1 MKKIFLMIL
10 VSMVMVQGLASAAPN
25 NELKKTL
32 NEVTSVDVTANS
44 EIKVDAGKAQV
55 IKLTNN
61 VTRVAVGD
69 PKILDYILISSKQ
82 LYVIGKSIGTTNIIL
97 WYGNGESSTLN
108 VDVSYDLDHLRK
120 IVARDLPQEK
130 DIKID
135 ASSGAIVLSGSVS
148 NTLVAGT
155 LVNMTEAYLRNIGR
169 STNNITSIGAPGQAG
184 SPSSGGSQQNSSSF
198 TGRNGDFSVNILN
211 LIKIRDPQQVM
222 LEVKIA
228 SVDKRLLDQIGVKGS
243 STKGGSF
250 NYSVLS
256 STGGQPAN
264 LAAGVA
270 TAGSTLTTT
279 AANAASYPLNSTS
292 SFLNILLADK
302 AGLSKLG
309 ITADKAENM
318 VRVLAEPT
326 IVTISGQEGKFL
338 KGGKIFIPVPQSSGA
353 GGTTLTLE
361 EKEFGVGVRFIPTV
375 LDGGRIN
382 LKVAPEV
389 STLSQTSITAGGT
402 GGTTFPSF
410 ETKSVSTTVQLNN
423 GEVLV
428 IGGLLDDETIAGLNG
443 VPGLSTIPF
452 FGALFR
458 STSLSKVKTELV
470 VVVKAS
476 LVNASMKPPV
486 LPTDLTQSPDNV
498 DILIGGK
505 LEGLPKTVDQKI
517 TDTNMMNDLNNKN
530 IPTATA
536 SQENIATKDKPTNLI
551 DLLRKKSKGNE

>member
-1 MKKIFLMIL
+1 M
-10 VSMVMVQGLASAAPN
+10 AAPN
-25 NELKKTL
+25 AIIQKIPANTPAIELQ
-32 NEVTSVDVTANS
+32 SS
-44 EIKVDAGKAQV
+44 EIRVDAGKAQV
-55 IKLTNN
+55 IKLSNN

-69 PKILDYILISSKQ
+69 PKILDYILISSRQ
-82 LYVIGKSIGTTNIIL
+82 LYVIGKSIGTTNMIL
-97 WYGNGESSTLN
+97 WYGNGESATLN
-108 VDVSYDLDHLRK
+108 VDVSYDLEHLRK

-148 NTLVAGT
+148 NTLVAGS
-155 LVNMTEAYLRNIGR
+155 LVNMTEAYLRNVGR
-169 STNNITSIGAPGQAG
+169 STNNVTSIGAPGQAG
-184 SPSSGGSQQNSSSF
+184 SPASGGPQSSSSF
-198 TGRNGDFSVNILN
+198 TGRGGDFSVNILN

-243 STKGGSF
+243 SANTGSF

-256 STGGQPAN
+256 SAGGPVS
-264 LAAGVA
+264 LDKGVSLSGSLSSG
-270 TAGSTLTTT
+270 TAF
-279 AANAASYPLNSTS
+279 PLNNASS
-292 SFLNILLADK
+292 SFLNILLGDRS
-302 AGLSKLG
+302 GLTKLG
-309 ITADKAENM
+309 ISAEKAENM
-318 VRVLAEPT
+318 VRVLAEPN
-326 IVTISGQEGKFL
+326 IVTISGQEGRFL
-338 KGGKIFIPVPQSSGA
+338 KGGKIFIPVPQVGGA
-353 GGTTLTLE
+353 GTTLTLE

-389 STLSQTSITAGGT
+389 SSLSQTGIAAGGGST
-402 GGTTFPSF
+402 VFPSF

-458 STSLSKVKTELV
+458 TTSLSKVKTELV
-470 VVVKAS
+470 IVVKAS
-476 LVNASMKPPV
+476 LVSASMTPPV
-486 LPTDLTQSPDNV
+486 LPTDITQSPSNA

-505 LEGLPKTVDQKI
+505 LEGLPKVE
-517 TDTNMMNDLNNKN
+517 DTKTLN
-530 IPTATA
+530 
-536 SQENIATKDKPTNLI
+536 TKDMNTSELGTNGQSQSMTESNAVINKPTNLI
-551 DLLRKKSKGNE
+551 DLLKSKFKGNSQ

>member
-1 MKKIFLMIL
+1 MTYKEIQKIMKKILFLL
-10 VSMVMVQGLASAAPN
+10 LALTALASSMVIAAPKIEAQKIPVN
-25 NELKKTL
+25 TPAIDLPQG
-32 NEVTSVDVTANS
+32 S
-44 EIKVDAGKAQV
+44 EIRVDAGKAQV
-55 IKLTNN
+55 IKLSNN

-69 PKILDYILISSKQ
+69 PRILDYILISSKQ
-82 LYVIGKSIGTTNIIL
+82 LYVIGKSIGTTNMIL
-97 WYGNGESSTLN
+97 WYGNGESATLN
-108 VDVSYDLDHLRK
+108 VDVSYDLEHLRK
-120 IVARDLPQEK
+120 MVARDLPQEK

-148 NTLVAGT
+148 NTLVAGS

-169 STNNITSIGAPGQAG
+169 STNNMTSIGAPGQGG
-184 SPSSGGSQQNSSSF
+184 SPGTGGPQNSSSF
-198 TGRNGDFSVNILN
+198 TGRGGDFSVNILN

-228 SVDKRLLDQIGVKGS
+228 SVDKRLLDQLGVKGS
-243 STKGGSF
+243 SAKSGSF

-256 STGGQPAN
+256 SAGGPASLN
-264 LAAGVA
+264 PAG
-270 TAGSTLTTT
+270 TSIAGSL
-279 AANAASYPLNSTS
+279 ASATPFPLNNASS
-292 SFLNILLADK
+292 SFLNLLLGDK
-302 AGLSKLG
+302 AGLTKLG

-318 VRVLAEPT
+318 VRVLAEPN
-326 IVTISGQEGKFL
+326 IVTISGQEGRFL
-338 KGGKIFIPVPQSSGA
+338 KGGKIFIPVPQASGN
-353 GGTTLTLE
+353 GSTLTLE

-389 STLSQTSITAGGT
+389 STLSQTSITAGSA
-402 GGTTFPSF
+402 GTTFPSF

-458 STSLSKVKTELV
+458 TTSLSKVKTELV

-476 LVNASMKPPV
+476 LVSASMTPPI
-486 LPTDLTQSPDNV
+486 LPTDITQSPTNV

-505 LEGLPKTVDQKI
+505 IEGLPKTIETKTLDTQNIKASDAVSQPVTVGETRVVD
-517 TDTNMMNDLNNKN
+517 T
-530 IPTATA
+530 
-536 SQENIATKDKPTNLI
+536 KPTNLI
-551 DLLRKKSKGNE
+551 DLFRSKSKGNQ